1 MILTI
6 HRTKF
11 GRNRLIIKAWKLFP
25 GFYIYSHF
33 LNMLNSLKKVS
44 LLISLVTG
52 FVVLACNKQDEY
64 NPNLYFSKTLQDSI
78 VKQSIRY
85 SAKLPPQ
92 ATHETKFNSEFNG
105 YYNKAFQEYDFRRC
119 YPIPND
125 SGYYF
130 LMTRKARSIW
140 PAREAIG
147 GKLKVNGTTRVT
159 DYEEVFRTWKM
170 TEDTLNTRAFELFE
184 LMVKGKDL
192 EPYRSKHKGD
202 RYIEFPDDRFYFDRT
217 KKRWSDRLAD
227 SLRLHL

>member
-1 MILTI
+1 V
-6 HRTKF
+6 K
-11 GRNRLIIKAWKLFP
+11 
-25 GFYIYSHF
+25 
-33 LNMLNSLKKVS
+33 SLKNVS
-44 LLISLVTG
+44 FFISLVIG
-52 FVVLACNKQDEY
+52 VVLLACSKQDEY
-64 NPNLYFSKTLQDSI
+64 NPNLYFSKSLQDSI
-78 VKQSIRY
+78 LKQSTRY
-85 SAKLPPQ
+85 SAKLPAQ

-147 GKLKVNGTTRVT
+147 GKLKVDANTRLIG
-159 DYEEVFRTWKM
+159 YEEVFRTWKM
-170 TEDTLNTRAFELFE
+170 TEDTLNIRAFELFD
-184 LMVKGKDL
+184 LMLTGKDL

-202 RYIEFPDDRFYFDRT
+202 RYIEFPDDRFYFDKE

-227 SLRLHL
+227 SLRLNL